1 MNPPEVIAGQT
12 LALISALVQ
21 IPVLIWHS
29 KQKNVATLCLVGWFL
44 IFNLHTFISGF
55 VWSSDNIESWWNGD
69 GTCDIMVRIQVGG
82 HAGVVTATA
91 ALARNLSIIISD
103 QGPTI
108 DLNSFRARM
117 FDLMLALTCPVLIM
131 ALLVISQQSRYMIFQ
146 YQGCTA
152 DLSAQWPTI
161 LICIVWPPIFAIVAV
176 SYSLLAL
183 VRYIRKQN
191 DVKNFLHCTNSGLT
205 RSRFVR
211 LLAFCV
217 IVAGVMLPLT
227 IYITV
232 KDSSNIDT
240 SQGYS
245 WSRDHNS
252 DWAIVHRFRAAGLF
266 MDQWIYIILG
276 LIQFACLGTG
286 SELVE
291 TYRRVLRLD
300 RRQEKKL
307 LESSS
312 FSSPRKSRGYGDT
325 SPTTLAYSPSAH
337 EFEMHVKLSKDDLP

>member
-12 LALISALVQ
+12 LALVSALVQ

-44 IFNLHTFISGF
+44 LFNLHTFISGF
-55 VWSSDNIESWWNGD
+55 VWSSDKIGSWWNGD
-69 GTCDIMVRIQVGG
+69 GICDIMVRIQVGG

-131 ALLVISQQSRYMIFQ
+131 ALLVISQQSRYMIYQ

-152 DLSAQWPTI
+152 DLSSQWPTI
-161 LICIVWPPIFAIVAV
+161 VICIVWPPIFAVVAV
-176 SYSLLAL
+176 TYSLLAL
-183 VRYIRKQN
+183 FRYIRKQN

-232 KDSSNIDT
+232 KDSSNIDV
-240 SQGYS
+240 SRAYS

-252 DWAIVHRFRAAGLF
+252 DWAIVRRFRAAGLF
-266 MDQWIYIILG
+266 MDQWIYIVLG

-291 TYRRVLRLD
+291 AYRRILRLD
-300 RRQEKKL
+300 HRQEKKL
-307 LESSS
+307 LAQSS
-312 FSSPRKSRGYGDT
+312 FSSPRKSRGGDA

-337 EFEMHVKLSKDDLP
+337 EFEMHVKLSKEDLP